1 MPKNKKSGV
10 ARRNGSRASET
21 LAMRSLACGVAAEIF
36 LLVVRRY
43 ANGTMNQVVI
53 WNERYLPILAGLG
66 VAALA
71 VGAIWIGLQ
80 RGDRFKRTLGVYMAG
95 AGAFVAIVSLL
106 SIRNLTFLD
115 YFISIVPMAAFLGIV
130 WGLYDREC
138 ALSLTAL
145 GFGVMATWVF
155 SRIMQPFS
163 PYLTLSKTIAV
174 ILLAALAALL
184 YLLWS
189 GKLKKFLSSKS
200 DTLPLYVSLSLT
212 FAATLASLVNVGAAR
227 YAMWILALAAF
238 GLLVYYTMKQ
248 I

>member
-1 MPKNKKSGV
+1 MPKNKKSGAV
-10 ARRNGSRASET
+10 RRNGSRASEA
-21 LAMRSLACGVAAEIF
+21 LAMRSLVCGVAAETF
-36 LLVVRRY
+36 LLIVRRY

-53 WNERYLPILAGLG
+53 WNERYLPILVGVG

-80 RGDRFKRTLGVYMAG
+80 RGDRFKRTLGVYVAG
-95 AGAFVAIVSLL
+95 AGGFVALVSLL

-115 YFISIVPMAAFLGIV
+115 YFVSAVPMAAFLGIV

-138 ALSLTAL
+138 ALSLTTL
-145 GFGVMATWVF
+145 GFGVMAAWVF

-163 PYLTLSKTIAV
+163 PYLALSKALAI
-174 ILLAALAALL
+174 ILLAVLAALL

-189 GKLKKFLSSKS
+189 GKLKKFLPPKS
-200 DTLPLYVSLSLT
+200 DALLLYVSLSLT
-212 FAATLASLVNVGAAR
+212 FAGILASLVSVSAAR
-227 YAMWILALAAF
+227 YAMWALALAAF